1 MSHRLA
7 TIVVATL
14 FVSGCAVYAPPKIDE
29 KTGLYKQAAALDPG
43 EIRKR
48 DTNVDLKKF
57 RFAYLI
63 SDSNVY
69 PGRFEFFARSALAR
83 AGITRVLNTHEMTE
97 WISSTSELSEIASL
111 SDPISQRRLSE
122 RIGPVLLIQL
132 SSMWDGDVTRD
143 VDLVVT
149 DLSTGKAMLEIHHH
163 RFVWMEV
170 DSEAHYPV
178 FNELKKWAEECAPGK
193 ENT

>member
-1 MSHRLA
+1 MAHRLA
-7 TIVVATL
+7 TKILATL
-14 FVSGCAVYAPPKIDE
+14 LVSGCAVYAPPKIDE
-29 KTGLYKQAAALDPG
+29 KTGLYKQTASVQPG
-43 EIRKR
+43 AIEKR

-63 SDSNVY
+63 SDTNVY
-69 PGRFEFFARSALAR
+69 PARFEYFARSPLAR
-83 AGITRVLNTHEMTE
+83 AGITRVLNTREMQE
-97 WISSTSELSEIASL
+97 WGNQPELAGITSL

-122 RIGPVLLIQL
+122 RIGPILLIQL
-132 SSMWDGDVTRD
+132 SSMWDGDVTRN
-143 VDLVVT
+143 VSLTVT
-149 DLSTGKAMLEIHHH
+149 DLSSDKVLLQIRHDK
-163 RFVWMEV
+163 FVWMEV